1 VVAENNATIVIV
13 GTLDSK
19 GEEVGFIRNRVIRR
33 GCQAIVIDAG
43 VLGLPQVEADIT
55 REEIAELGGTTLERL
70 KQRANETSDRI
81 KIIQVM
87 IEGVKR
93 AVGELVEKG
102 ELNGLISVGGSMGM
116 AIGTSAMKMV
126 PVGTPKLMLGT
137 HFYPQY
143 LGESDLTIMQSPCDI
158 MGLNPVT
165 ELTLAQ
171 AAEAICAM
179 ASATGPIRKKR
190 PLVGMTGLGVTT
202 QGVML
207 AQRLLKGKG
216 YDTVVFHGNSEVMDE
231 LVGSGT
237 IDGILDFSPN
247 ELIRIF
253 VIEETPWRMSRLDS
267 AGDKGIPQ
275 VFVPGS
281 LDMIVLRMA
290 REEIPEKYRDRKI
303 YKHGPYITGVRTTVE
318 ELKGLARVVSEK
330 INRAKGPRAI
340 VFPLEGFSAIDKK
353 GSSFYDPD
361 TDKAFL
367 DELRANINE
376 EVKIVE
382 VKSHILDPEFVETV
396 VDIYDS
402 MNR

>member
-1 VVAENNATIVIV
+1 VIAENNATIVIV

-43 VLGLPQVEADIT
+43 VLGHPQVEADIT
-55 REEIAELGGTTLERL
+55 REKIAELGGTTLKSL

-81 KIIQVM
+81 EIIQVM

-93 AVGELVEKG
+93 AVAELVEKE

-165 ELTLAQ
+165 ELSLAQ
-171 AAEAICAM
+171 GAEAICAM
-179 ASATGPIRKKR
+179 AAATGPIRKKR

-207 AQRLLKGKG
+207 AQRLLKGKD
-216 YDTVVFHGNSEVMDE
+216 YDTVVFHGNSVVMDE
-231 LVGSGT
+231 LVARGT

-267 AGDKGIPQ
+267 AGEKGIPQ

-303 YKHGPYITGVRTTVE
+303 YKHGPYITGVRTTAE

-330 INRAKGPRAI
+330 INRAKGPRAV

-361 TDKAFL
+361 TDKVFL

-382 VKSHILDPEFVETV
+382 VKLHILDPEFVETV
-396 VDIYDS
+396 VGVYDS
-402 MNR
+402 LHK

>member
-1 VVAENNATIVIV
+1 MVAKNNATIVIV

-19 GEEVGFIRNRVIRR
+19 GDEVGFIQNRVISRR
-33 GCQAIVIDAG
+33 CRAIVIDAG
-43 VLGLPQVEADIT
+43 VLGLPQIKADIT
-55 REEIAELGGTTLERL
+55 REEIAELGGTTLKRL
-70 KQRANETSDRI
+70 KQRSGETSDRI
-81 KIIQVM
+81 EIIQVM

-93 AVGELVEKG
+93 AVGDLVRQGK
-102 ELNGLISVGGSMGM
+102 LDGLISVGGSMGM
-116 AIGTSAMKMV
+116 AIGTSAMKML
-126 PVGTPKLMLGT
+126 PVGIPKLMVGT

-143 LGESDLTIMQSPCDI
+143 LGEADLTIMQSPCDI

-179 ASATGPIRKKR
+179 VSVTGPIRKER
-190 PLVGMTGLGVTT
+190 PLVAMTGLGVTT

-207 AQRLLKGKG
+207 AQRLLKDRG

-253 VIEETPWRMSRLDS
+253 VIKETPWRTSRLDS

-290 REEIPEKYRDRKI
+290 KDRIPEIYKGRKI

-318 ELKGLARVVSEK
+318 ELQALARIVSEK
-330 INRAKGPRAI
+330 MNRAKGPRAI

-353 GSSFYDPD
+353 GSSFYEPE

-367 DELRANINE
+367 DELRANIRD

-382 VKSHILDPEFVETV
+382 AKSHILDPQFVETV
-396 VDIYDS
+396 VDVYDS